1 MIQVRQVSYRYD
13 GGKAPALKNVTMEIR
28 EGEHVALIGP
38 NGCGKTTLIKH
49 FNALLAPGEGSV
61 EVDGMDTRDRKSRG
75 EIRRRVGMV
84 FQNPDNQIVGV
95 TVEEDVAFG
104 PSNLGLPPA
113 AIRER
118 VDEALALVGMESFA
132 QRAPHTLSGGEK
144 RLVSIAG
151 ILAMDPR
158 YIALDEP
165 AAYLDPSSRDRVLA
179 MIERLH
185 RRGIA
190 IIHIT
195 HDMNDLAGADRLLVM
210 DRGAILLDGT
220 PRDVFGR
227 VEAMK
232 DLGLHVP
239 QVTLLMRR
247 LRESGLDL
255 KTDILTVD
263 EACREIAKRI
273 GSNGNGALSGSGPV
287 GGA

>member
-1 MIQVRQVSYRYD
+1 MIKARQLSYRYD
-13 GGKAPALKNVTMEIR
+13 GRDMPVLQKITMEIH

-49 FNALLAPGEGSV
+49 FNALLAPVEGSV
-61 EVDGMDTRDRKSRG
+61 EVDGMDTRDRKSHR

-104 PSNLGLPPA
+104 PANLGLPA
-113 AIRER
+113 GEIRER
-118 VDEALALVGMESFA
+118 VDEALVLVGLEAFA
-132 QRAPHTLSGGEK
+132 KRAPHTLSGGEK

-151 ILAMDPR
+151 VLAMDPR
-158 YIALDEP
+158 YLALDEP
-165 AAYLDPSSRDRVLA
+165 TAYLDPPSRERVLA
-179 MIERLH
+179 MIQRLH

-195 HDMNDLAGADRLLVM
+195 HDMNDLAGANRLLVM
-210 DRGAILLDGT
+210 DRGAIVLDGA
-220 PRDVFGR
+220 PPDIFSR

-255 KTDILTVD
+255 KTDILTID
-263 EACREIAKRI
+263 EACAEISSRI
-273 GSNGNGALSGSGPV
+273 GPKGEGSFIGSDST
-287 GGA
+287 GGG